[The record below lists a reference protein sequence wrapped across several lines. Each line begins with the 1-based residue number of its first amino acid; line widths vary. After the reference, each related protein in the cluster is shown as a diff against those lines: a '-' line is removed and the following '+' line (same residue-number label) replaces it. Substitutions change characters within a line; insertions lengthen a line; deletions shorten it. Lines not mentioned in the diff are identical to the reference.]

1 VDTIEIRR
9 SYNMDGP
16 ARNKLDT
23 VSHFSAELTSVLD
36 TLMRAEE
43 DIVLAGAQLTGGSN
57 VELFAGND
65 LRIEAVED
73 RYSSYL
79 KQSSS
84 SLTSSKKVITEHKS
98 SEQIGTQIQ
107 AGGQLTLD
115 ATKGEV
121 AIL

>member
-1 VDTIEIRR
+1 
-9 SYNMDGP
+9 M
-16 ARNKLDT
+16 
-23 VSHFSAELTSVLD
+23 
-36 TLMRAEE
+36 
-43 DIVLAGAQLTGGSN
+43 VLAGAQLTGGTN

-98 SEQIGTQIQ
+98 SEQVGTQIQ

-121 AIL
+121 AILASTGHGEQGVTVNAGTDVRIESGINNEY